1 MNNEVNKP
9 SAVTFD
15 EERLQRAVP
24 FRLEK
29 TTMPGVFTIPAPPP
43 GFDPRT
49 ARPSELI
56 QAGFPWKRP
65 DAHSNPVARALWDR
79 VMAREWR
86 RAEAV
91 PAVPIVGRRRR
102 LHPPGPTSEGPNIDS
117 NWAGAVLTTG
127 TWDGVVAAW
136 QVPHISK
143 PSEAAVNDEGFLGWE
158 MSSWVGLGGYLPNG
172 SNNLLQ
178 GGVVQQLLANGEWGC
193 FAFYEWW
200 IAGNSAANGDPQ
212 YTYQSVQIGGAGYV
226 NPGDSVFCSAQYQLD
241 GNGHPVGGVIWVA
254 NETSGV
260 YAPATVLP
268 VPGGAVFSGGSAE
281 WIVEAPDG
289 GEWGQRGSRS
299 SLPAFTPVVF
309 SPSAC
314 GPQGIFGPQA
324 NAVGSIVQEITTAPA
339 GGKPLTST
347 SVTTTAVT
355 VTFTG

>member
-1 MNNEVNKP
+1 MNDEINKP
-9 SAVTFD
+9 SAFTFD

-29 TTMPGVFTIPAPPP
+29 TTMPGVFTIPAPPA

-65 DAHSNPVARALWDR
+65 DAQSNPVARALWDR

-158 MSSWVGLGGYLPNG
+158 MSSWVGLGGYLPNN

-178 GGVVQQLLANGEWGC
+178 GGVVQQLLANGKWGC

-241 GNGHPVGGVIWVA
+241 ENGHPVGALFGWRMKQAASMLRRPCYPCLTALSSAAARRNGSLRHRMAA
-254 NETSGV
+254 NGGRGDREVHCPRSRRWSSAQAPVGRRAFSARRPMRWAASSRTSRRR
-260 YAPATVLP
+260 
-268 VPGGAVFSGGSAE
+268 
-281 WIVEAPDG
+281 
-289 GEWGQRGSRS
+289 QRAASH
-299 SLPAFTPVVF
+299 
-309 SPSAC
+309 
-314 GPQGIFGPQA
+314 
-324 NAVGSIVQEITTAPA
+324 
-339 GGKPLTST
+339 
-347 SVTTTAVT
+347 
-355 VTFTG
+355 